1 MELGLRALTY
11 RTATPRARRRRRN
24 ATAAA
29 VQRLPTDD
37 MSVGPPSKFSQR
49 FEPLGEVNRGGI
61 GLINAAR
68 DPVIGR
74 YVAIK
79 TLRPDLHEDER
90 MTSEFAS
97 EAQIM
102 GQLEHPN
109 VVPIYDLGE
118 DDRGPFIVMKLVRGK
133 SLGQLV
139 AEAAGAGHSLR
150 ELPRFVQIVLRLC
163 DAVSY
168 AHSRHVIHCDIKP
181 DNVMV
186 GDFGQ
191 VYLMDWGAAVLKP
204 RPGESP
210 VSEAPP
216 SSEVPGSF
224 ERGEGPDGPVRI
236 SPGRRVSS
244 GLRGTPVYMA
254 PEQLMGQPLDERTDV
269 FGLGGILYEILT
281 GQPPN
286 DPLRI
291 STSASNKERMLPTK
305 SDLWPRLP
313 PGLCSITMKALARRP
328 EDRYPN
334 VDELRADLELF
345 LEGGGW
351 FETQVFEPGESIV
364 NEGDPGDA
372 AYIIQS
378 GHCEVYKDIHGRRV
392 LVRRLGPGD
401 VFGETAVL
409 TGSPRTATV
418 VAVDA
423 VTAKVITGD
432 SLNREL
438 DRNPWLSAFVRSLA
452 ELFREADARLT
463 PPRPFGER

>member
-1 MELGLRALTY
+1 
-11 RTATPRARRRRRN
+11 
-24 ATAAA
+24 
-29 VQRLPTDD
+29 
-37 MSVGPPSKFSQR
+37 MSVGPPSKFFQR
-49 FEPLGEVNRGGI
+49 FEQLGEVNRGGI

-90 MTSEFAS
+90 MTSEFGA

-118 DDRGPFIVMKLVRGK
+118 DDGGPFIVMKLVRGK

-150 ELPRFVQIVLRLC
+150 ELPRFVQIVLKLC

-168 AHSRHVIHCDIKP
+168 AHSRSVIHCDIKP

-191 VYLMDWGAAVLKP
+191 VYLMDWGAAVLKSSNGDAARAGDGP
-204 RPGESP
+204 PPSSPPAEVAIERSGPESP
-210 VSEAPP
+210 VS
-216 SSEVPGSF
+216 VT
-224 ERGEGPDGPVRI
+224 
-236 SPGRRVSS
+236 PGRHVSS

-254 PEQLMGQPLDERTDV
+254 PEQLMGQSLDERTDV

-291 STSASNKERMLPTK
+291 SSSGLTKERMLPSK

-351 FETQVFEPGESIV
+351 FETQVFRAGESIV

-372 AYIIQS
+372 AYIIQA
-378 GHCEVYKDIHGRRV
+378 GHCEVYKSIHGRRV

-409 TGSPRTATV
+409 TASPRTATV
-418 VAVDA
+418 VAVDD
-423 VTAKVITGD
+423 VTTKVITGD

-452 ELFREADARLT
+452 ELFREADARLS
-463 PPRPFGER
+463 PPRPFGDR

>member
-1 MELGLRALTY
+1 
-11 RTATPRARRRRRN
+11 
-24 ATAAA
+24 
-29 VQRLPTDD
+29 
-37 MSVGPPSKFSQR
+37 MSEGPPSKFSQR
-49 FEPLGEVNRGGI
+49 FEQLGEVNRGGN

-79 TLRPDLHEDER
+79 TLRPDLHDDER
-90 MTSEFAS
+90 MTSEFGA

-118 DDRGPFIVMKLVRGK
+118 ADGSPFIVMKLVRGK
-133 SLGQLV
+133 SLAQLV
-139 AEAAGAGHSLR
+139 QEAAGAGHSLR

-168 AHSRHVIHCDIKP
+168 AHSRGVIHCDIKP

-204 RPGESP
+204 NKAAEQGGSADAGPSSHHPISMGARSNAPESP
-210 VSEAPP
+210 VQ
-216 SSEVPGSF
+216 VT
-224 ERGEGPDGPVRI
+224 
-236 SPGRRVSS
+236 PGRHLSS

-254 PEQLMGQPLDERTDV
+254 PEQLMGQSLDERTDV

-291 STSASNKERMLPTK
+291 SSSGISKERMLPSK

-351 FETQVFEPGESIV
+351 FETQVFRAGESIV

-372 AYIIQS
+372 AYIIQA
-378 GHCEVYKDIHGRRV
+378 GHCEVYKNIHGRRV

-409 TGSPRTATV
+409 TASPRTATV
-418 VAVDA
+418 VAVDD
-423 VTAKVITGD
+423 VTTKVITGD

-452 ELFREADARLT
+452 ELFREADARLS

>member
-1 MELGLRALTY
+1 
-11 RTATPRARRRRRN
+11 
-24 ATAAA
+24 
-29 VQRLPTDD
+29 
-37 MSVGPPSKFSQR
+37 MSEGPPSKFSQR
-49 FEPLGEVNRGGI
+49 FEQLGEVNRGGI

-90 MTSEFAS
+90 MTSEFGA

-118 DDRGPFIVMKLVRGK
+118 DDGSPFIVMKLVRGK

-139 AEAAGAGHSLR
+139 TEAAGAGNGLR

-168 AHSRHVIHCDIKP
+168 AHSRSVIHCDIKP
-181 DNVMV
+181 NNVMV

-191 VYLMDWGAAVLKP
+191 VYLMDWGAAVLKSSSAEAP
-204 RPGESP
+204 SAEEGPPPSPVPGSAGSRTTAAESP
-210 VSEAPP
+210 VR
-216 SSEVPGSF
+216 VT
-224 ERGEGPDGPVRI
+224 
-236 SPGRRVSS
+236 PGRHVSS

-254 PEQLMGQPLDERTDV
+254 PEQLMGQTLDERTDV
-269 FGLGGILYEILT
+269 FGLGGILYEVLT

-291 STSASNKERMLPTK
+291 SSSGISKERMLPSK

-351 FETQVFEPGESIV
+351 FETQVFRAGENIV

-372 AYIIQS
+372 AYIIQA
-378 GHCEVYKDIHGRRV
+378 GHCEVYKNIHGRRV

-409 TGSPRTATV
+409 TASPRTATV
-418 VAVDA
+418 VAVDD
-423 VTAKVITGD
+423 VTTKVITGD

-452 ELFREADARLT
+452 ELFREADARLS
-463 PPRPFGER
+463 PPRPFGDR

>member
-1 MELGLRALTY
+1 
-11 RTATPRARRRRRN
+11 
-24 ATAAA
+24 
-29 VQRLPTDD
+29 

-49 FEPLGEVNRGGI
+49 FEQLGEVNRGGI

-90 MTSEFAS
+90 MTSEFGA

-118 DDRGPFIVMKLVRGK
+118 DDGGPFIVMKLVRGK

-168 AHSRHVIHCDIKP
+168 AHSRRVIHCDIKP

-191 VYLMDWGAAVLKP
+191 VYLMDWGAAVLKSNKTESATATEEP
-204 RPGESP
+204 SSSPASAPVGDSASAPESP
-210 VSEAPP
+210 VR
-216 SSEVPGSF
+216 VT
-224 ERGEGPDGPVRI
+224 
-236 SPGRRVSS
+236 PGRHVSS

-254 PEQLMGQPLDERTDV
+254 PEQLMGQSLDERTDV

-291 STSASNKERMLPTK
+291 SSSGMTKERMLPSK

-351 FETQVFEPGESIV
+351 FETQVYRAGESIV

-372 AYIIQS
+372 AYIIQA
-378 GHCEVYKDIHGRRV
+378 GHCEVYKNIHGRRV

-409 TGSPRTATV
+409 TASPRTATV
-418 VAVDA
+418 VAVDD
-423 VTAKVITGD
+423 VTTKVITGD

-452 ELFREADARLT
+452 ELFREADARLS
-463 PPRPFGER
+463 PPRPFGDR